1 MKKFCHAYERDPIMN
16 QILYFVKKLHS
27 YAGKILY
34 INLIGMLVMS
44 LLEGIGILF
53 LIPMINMSGM
63 LNLNEE
69 GTPLTQIFALFD
81 GIPNSLG
88 ILLILSIYVFLT
100 IGQAVLQRQITMR
113 NTTIQHGFFRHLRN
127 ETYDALLHA
136 NWNFFIKNRKSDLLN
151 ILTAQIATASAGA
164 HSFLQ
169 FISSLIYTVI
179 QIGIAFW
186 LSPNITI
193 FVLLSGAVLVLLSRG
208 FIKSSL
214 AMGKRTYESG
224 KEYLA
229 GVTDQMNGIKDI
241 KSNALEESRMTWYRS
256 VTQRMVDEQVEYSRI
271 KTKSQLYYKA
281 ASALLIAVFIFSA
294 VQLFRA
300 QPTQLILIILIF
312 SRLWPRVSG
321 IQSSL
326 EQMATTI
333 PSYNAVIHFQNE
345 CSNAQEFSGK
355 NISDVKP
362 LHIQEGIECRD
373 VYFSYNQD
381 QSIYALQNIN
391 LYIPVHQMT
400 AVVGRSGAGKST
412 LIDLLMGLNKPEKG
426 QVLIDGRPLT
436 GDHLL
441 ALRNA
446 ISYVAQEPYLF
457 NDSIRE
463 NLTLVEPNAM
473 RSKFGRH

>member
-1 MKKFCHAYERDPIMN
+1 MN

-34 INLIGMLVMS
+34 LNLIGMLVMS

-63 LNLNEE
+63 LNFNEE
-69 GTPLTQIFALFD
+69 GAPLTKVFALFD

-136 NWNFFIKNRKSDLLN
+136 NWNFFIKSRKSDLLN

-186 LSPNITI
+186 LSPSITI
-193 FVLLSGAVLVLLSRG
+193 FVLASGAVLVLLSRG

-214 AMGKRTYESG
+214 IENKTYESG

-241 KSNALEESRMTWYRS
+241 KSNALEESRMNWYRS
-256 VTQRMVDEQVEYSRI
+256 VTQRMVDEQVEYSGI
-271 KTKSQLYYKA
+271 K
-281 ASALLIAVFIFSA
+281 
-294 VQLFRA
+294 
-300 QPTQLILIILIF
+300 
-312 SRLWPRVSG
+312 
-321 IQSSL
+321 
-326 EQMATTI
+326 
-333 PSYNAVIHFQNE
+333 
-345 CSNAQEFSGK
+345 
-355 NISDVKP
+355 
-362 LHIQEGIECRD
+362 
-373 VYFSYNQD
+373 
-381 QSIYALQNIN
+381 
-391 LYIPVHQMT
+391 
-400 AVVGRSGAGKST
+400 
-412 LIDLLMGLNKPEKG
+412 NK
-426 QVLIDGRPLT
+426 I
-436 GDHLL
+436 
-441 ALRNA
+441 
-446 ISYVAQEPYLF
+446 
-457 NDSIRE
+457 
-463 NLTLVEPNAM
+463 
-473 RSKFGRH
+473 